1 MSFLNADKRPR
12 IRGPWLPVGVWEWVL
27 EVASL
32 GILLFWVA
40 YLAAYWDV
48 LPDLVPS
55 GFNAGGVPRGDRSK
69 PFLLLLPTVMFFI
82 YVVITGARRFPHWS
96 NFPVTVTEENAP
108 HLYAIGRRVLA
119 FTKFQTIA
127 MMGYI
132 EWKMIQTGRGEAP
145 GMNEWVTWGFIALML
160 VTLIY
165 AIWAMRRVE

>member
-1 MSFLNADKRPR
+1 
-12 IRGPWLPVGVWEWVL
+12 VGTWEWVL

-32 GILLFWVA
+32 GILLFWVY
-40 YLAAYWDV
+40 YLTAHWDV

-55 GFNAGGVPRGDRSK
+55 GFNAGGAPRGERSK
-69 PFLLLLPTVMFFI
+69 PFLLLLPAVMFFI

-108 HLYAIGRRVLA
+108 RLYAIGRRVLA
-119 FTKFQTIA
+119 LMKVQAIA

-145 GMNEWVTWGFIALML
+145 GMNEGVTWGFIALIVATL
-160 VTLIY
+160 VY